1 MEAGKQN
8 NSSQGSGEIKGLQ
21 NSKRTTVGSAEQQE
35 DYNKKCQEF
44 CISLFIGNIFQLLST
59 LPH

>member
-21 NSKRTTVGSAEQQE
+21 KSERTTVESAEQQKE
-35 DYNKKCQEF
+35 NGKVR
-44 CISLFIGNIFQLLST
+44 L
-59 LPH
+59 